1 MTDPRE
7 NIFQLLRRHGVVFA
21 VIGGHA
27 VSAHGFIRATED
39 HDIVFLRTPA
49 NEQRLLAALSEIHA
63 RWIADERDPATGS
76 ERQIPVTPAFLQSQH
91 LMMLL
96 TDAGFLDIF
105 DYIPGSPEASVEQF
119 IAEGLEVAGIR
130 YASRAWLLR
139 MKRAAG
145 RPQDLLDLENLQA
158 P

>member
-1 MTDPRE
+1 MTEFRE
-7 NIFQLLRRHGVVFA
+7 GLFELLRRHGVQFA

-27 VSAHGFIRATED
+27 VSVHGYIRATED
-39 HDIVFLRTPA
+39 HDIVFLRTPD
-49 NEQRLLAALSEIHA
+49 NERRLGAALQEIHA
-63 RWIADERDPATGS
+63 RWIADELDPATGG

-105 DYIPGSPEASVEQF
+105 DYVPGSPAASVEQF
-119 IAEGLEVAGIR
+119 IAEGLDVAGIR
-130 YASRAWLLR
+130 YASKDWLIR

-145 RPQDLLDLENLQA
+145 RPQDLLDLENL
-158 P
+158 